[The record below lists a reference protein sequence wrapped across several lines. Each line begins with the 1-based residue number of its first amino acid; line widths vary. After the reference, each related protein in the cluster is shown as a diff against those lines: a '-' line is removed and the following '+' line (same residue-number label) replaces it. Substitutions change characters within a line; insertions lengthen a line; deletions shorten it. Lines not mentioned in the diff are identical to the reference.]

1 MAIVNSSAYSYGT
14 NAFGADSF
22 GVDVLPIASA
32 SSAVVSA
39 DSVRLKF
46 GSASVAAAASTTAL
60 GGLFAGGSAIISA
73 TATSTADSTRVREGV
88 QSVNA
93 TVSIVARAVAD
104 YVSGA
109 ISSGTAVTVSV
120 GEKFIL
126 EESSAFAYGTS
137 TYGNNVYDY
146 ADFQTIVAATSVNS
160 WAIGAA
166 TRQSGA
172 QITVS
177 SGFTVG
183 GNVTRVRESY
193 ANPSAVAVSSAVGV
207 FTVSAKAETHGQS
220 AVSAQFLR
228 FRNTGGASTST
239 ATVATIGREKWEP
252 YVVASETWTPIP
264 ATSETWT
271 KLAA

>member
-22 GVDVLPIASA
+22 GVDVLPIAST

-39 DSVRLKF
+39 DSVRVKF
-46 GSASVAAAASTTAL
+46 GSASIAAAASTTAF
-60 GGLFAGGSAIISA
+60 GGFFAGGSATIAA
-73 TATSTADSTRVREGV
+73 TATSTVDSKRVREGV
-88 QSVNA
+88 PPVNV
-93 TVSIVARAVAD
+93 TSNIVARAVAD

-146 ADFQTIVAATSVNS
+146 ADFQTIVAATAVNS
-160 WAIGAA
+160 WVVGAA

-172 QITVS
+172 QVAAS

-183 GNVTRVRESY
+183 GNVTRVREGY
-193 ANPSAVAVSSAVGV
+193 ANPSAVAVSVASGV
-207 FTVSAKAETHGQS
+207 FTVVGHANIQAQS
-220 AVSAQFLR
+220 VVAIDFLR
-228 FRNTGGASTST
+228 FRNTGGTSTPT

-252 YVVASETWTPIP
+252 YVVTSETWTPIP